1 MKNRVERAALEVL
14 LKHNIQSL
22 PVVPLDICKQ
32 AGIKVYKNSDA
43 NLLTGTQIGLSFYDR
58 GSFRVI
64 IDYNQI
70 LTRRRFTLAHELG
83 HILLGHLLVDTPQ
96 GRTFDKSKPEME
108 TQADIFASRLLAP
121 ACVLWGLNLHTPQE
135 IATFCNISMSSARIV
150 AYELKKRYEKEN
162 PFQNDIEIK
171 VFENFKKWIDMA
183 NTVFGKTYDFAKYEK
198 AFKQVYS
205 Y

>member
-1 MKNRVERAALEVL
+1 MLYGKYKQSRNASWETLIDFGV
-14 LKHNIQSL
+14 KSL

-83 HILLGHLLVDTPQ
+83 HIFLGHLLVDTPQ
-96 GRTFDKSKPEME
+96 GRTFDKSKPEIE

-135 IATFCNISMSSARIV
+135 IATFCNISMASARIV
-150 AYELKKRYEKEN
+150 ACELKKRYEREN
-162 PFQNDIEIK
+162 PFQSEIEIK
-171 VFENFKKWIDMA
+171 VFENFKMWIDMI
-183 NTVFGKTYDFAKYEK
+183 NILCGKKVSA
-198 AFKQVYS
+198 
-205 Y
+205 